1 MRIHGDG
8 RATTLMGMKNKQRM
22 AGKARHPLLNDK
34 PAREACR
41 RLFLG
46 HIKIHKNEVTDTAS
60 HDKKVKDFMRTKKFV
75 FFIEDGEL

>member
-8 RATTLMGMKNKQRM
+8 RAITLMGMKNKQRM
-22 AGKARHPLLNDK
+22 AGFARHPLLNDK

-46 HIKIHKNEVTDTAS
+46 HIKKHKNEVADTAS
-60 HDKKVKDFMRTKKFV
+60 HDKQVKDFMRTKKFMLS
-75 FFIEDGEL
+75 IENGEL